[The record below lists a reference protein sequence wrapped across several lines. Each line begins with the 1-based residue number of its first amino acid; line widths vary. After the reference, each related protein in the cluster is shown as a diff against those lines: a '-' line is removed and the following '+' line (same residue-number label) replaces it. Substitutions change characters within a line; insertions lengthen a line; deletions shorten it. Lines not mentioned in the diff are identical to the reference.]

1 MDGSADMA
9 ATTEPLTGAVPPP
22 AADPLAGACAPTR
35 FRPRLLLLVIDPAPA
50 AHTLAAALGSGVDV
64 RICATAA
71 EGLLTAGGVRPD
83 AVLISADLPD
93 VPAPTLVRL
102 LRRCCAIP
110 VIVGA
115 GGGHGRQAGDAL
127 DAGASACIPHPY
139 PAGEVRALLRAIRPA
154 AVLEEEPVLRCG
166 ELVLNPAAHTVR
178 LRGSLIEMP
187 PQEFRVLHF
196 LMAHAG
202 KVVTR
207 DQLWAGVWGGNRPAA
222 SNTITVHVRRLRLRL
237 GDDAQHPQILTTVG
251 GGGYRLES
259 PPNTPAPALS
269 STAAGS

>member
-1 MDGSADMA
+1 MA
-9 ATTEPLTGAVPPP
+9 TATQPPTGAVSPPV
-22 AADPLAGACAPTR
+22 ADPLAGACAPTR
-35 FRPRLLLLVIDPAPA
+35 FRPRLLLLVIDPGPAAPA
-50 AHTLAAALGSGVDV
+50 LAAALGSGVDV
-64 RICATAA
+64 RICATAT
-71 EGLLTAGGVRPD
+71 EGLLVAGGARPD

-93 VPAPTLVRL
+93 VPAPTLVGL

-115 GGGHGRQAGDAL
+115 SDGYGRQAADAL
-127 DAGASACIPHPY
+127 DAGASVCIPHPY

-154 AVLEEEPVLRCG
+154 AVLQEEPVLRCG
-166 ELVLNPAAHTVR
+166 ELVLDPAAHTVR
-178 LRGSLIEMP
+178 LRGALVNMP
-187 PQEFRVLHF
+187 PQEFRMLHF

-207 DQLWAGVWGGNRPAA
+207 DQLWAGVWGGARPAA

-259 PPNTPAPALS
+259 PPNTPAPAVS
-269 STAAGS
+269 SAAAAP